1 MTNAQIPATAGYP
14 PLMTESPVELQSIVE
29 QGAQAA
35 EAWISRPWDD
45 GEPHLE
51 HLASLTPHADSPEQ
65 DAFRAGY
72 MGRIHQHLRT
82 PNVGA
87 GKQVISGSDELTMV
101 LFNLLK
107 EVAAQSSKGKLK
119 AKSFAA
125 RDTMRRL
132 EALADALHDA
142 TDEISAAGGGH
153 HAR

>member
-1 MTNAQIPATAGYP
+1 MTYAQIPPTAGYP
-14 PLMTESPVELQSIVE
+14 PLMTECPAELQPLVE

-35 EAWISRPWDD
+35 EAWFSRSWDD

-51 HLASLTPHADSPEQ
+51 HLATLAPDENSPEQ

-72 MGRIHQHLRT
+72 LGRIHQHLRA
-82 PNVGA
+82 PDAGP

-125 RDTMRRL
+125 RDVMRRL

-142 TDEISAAGGGH
+142 TDEINAGGGH
-153 HAR
+153 HVR